1 MEALLK
7 DLQYSLRIFRRS
19 PAFTLTA
26 ISVLALGIG
35 ANTAVFSL
43 VNAVLLK
50 PIPLPEADRIVMLMN
65 TAPGG
70 SGANASPAKFQH
82 WRQQTDVI
90 QQVSAFGGGVV
101 NYTGGD
107 LPEQF
112 RRIQASADYFD
123 LFEAPITLGRSFAAE
138 EDLPGGPKVVLISEE
153 IWERRFGSDPD
164 ILGTTIDLSSEPHV
178 VIGVVSEG
186 FTTEFG
192 PQADVWVPF
201 QLDPNTSD
209 QGHFFSVAAR
219 LEPGVTLVQAQDRLG
234 ASAAA
239 YREKF
244 PGVLGENASFSVEP
258 FQEVFVRNTR
268 LSLLVLAGA
277 VTLVLLIACANVANL
292 LLARATERKHEFAVR
307 AAVGADRGRIVRQLL
322 TESVLLSTTGG
333 VVGLGIGI
341 VGIRALLTVN
351 TAGLP
356 RIGDG
361 GSLVGTDWRVVLF
374 TLAATVITAMIFG
387 LIPALHSSR
396 VDLSG
401 NLKEAGGRSGSGFR
415 QNKARSILV
424 VVEVALAVVLVVGSA
439 LLIRTSI
446 SLADVDPGFD
456 PTNVLI
462 ARTSLTGP
470 RFQTSAGVELAIRN
484 VSERLSSLPGVESA
498 SATCC
503 VPLQGGFGLPF
514 SVLGADGGRHF
525 RGWSGMD
532 NGLTRFLRGL
542 QHSC

>member
-1 MEALLK
+1 M
-7 DLQYSLRIFRRS
+7 
-19 PAFTLTA
+19 
-26 ISVLALGIG
+26 
-35 ANTAVFSL
+35 
-43 VNAVLLK
+43 
-50 PIPLPEADRIVMLMN
+50 
-65 TAPGG
+65 
-70 SGANASPAKFQH
+70 
-82 WRQQTDVI
+82 
-90 QQVSAFGGGVV
+90 
-101 NYTGGD
+101 
-107 LPEQF
+107 
-112 RRIQASADYFD
+112 
-123 LFEAPITLGRSFAAE
+123 
-138 EDLPGGPKVVLISEE
+138 
-153 IWERRFGSDPD
+153 
-164 ILGTTIDLSSEPHV
+164 
-178 VIGVVSEG
+178 
-186 FTTEFG
+186 
-192 PQADVWVPF
+192 
-201 QLDPNTSD
+201 
-209 QGHFFSVAAR
+209 
-219 LEPGVTLVQAQDRLG
+219 
-234 ASAAA
+234 
-239 YREKF
+239 
-244 PGVLGENASFSVEP
+244 
-258 FQEVFVRNTR
+258 
-268 LSLLVLAGA
+268 
-277 VTLVLLIACANVANL
+277 TLVLLIACANVANL
-292 LLARATERKHEFAVR
+292 LLARATERKHEIAVR

-401 NLKEAGGRSGSGFR
+401 NLKEAGGRSGSCFR
-415 QNKARSILV
+415 QNKARSLLV

-514 SVLGADGGRHF
+514 SVLGRTAEGSSEGGAGWITVSPDFFEVFSIPVKSGRAFDERDNGSAPGVVVINEAMARQFWPDGDPLQDRIAIGRGVMRELDGDPERQIIGVVGDTRNGALGRDPTPAMYVPQAQLTDAANALNLRLAPTAWLVRTRAQTQSF
-525 RGWSGMD
+525 NQTIQDEIRQISGLPVSDVRPMD
-532 NGLTRFLRGL
+532 DVVLQSVSRQRFNMWLMVVFGSSAVLLAAIGIYGLMSYSVKQRLQEIGIRLALGARTGKIRNMVVFQGMLLALAGIAIGMGGAFGLTRFIESLLFGVETQDPIVFIATPVLLLVIAFLAVWLPASRAGGVNPLDALRYD
-542 QHSC
+542 